1 MPPGARVTDMT
12 AHGTPLS
19 GAGSSTVLIE
29 GLPAWRAGTDV
40 HSCPLAQGPV
50 PHVGGPVAVGSAT
63 VLIDGAPAA
72 RVGDTIVENGP
83 PNTIV
88 TGAPTVLIGGGT
100 GPAELEWTSSLYER
114 LSSYTDD
121 YNAHVQSADLGPAG
135 DQLASEIINL
145 FVDTEEG
152 TASFSFRTDAT
163 NRIETFERG
172 DRDDATLRMETDRA
186 TVDRITDAES
196 PVAAFRQAVADDDIR
211 IHGLGAVNAVKWTV
225 LNGVKGFFAAL

>member
-1 MPPGARVTDMT
+1 MPPGARVGDAT

-29 GLPAWRAGTDV
+29 GRPAWRAGTDF
-40 HSCPLAQGPV
+40 HACPLIQGAA
-50 PHVGGPVAVGSAT
+50 PHVGGTVAGGSAT
-63 VLIDGAPAA
+63 VLIEGTPAA

-88 TGAPTVLIGGGT
+88 TGAPTVLIGGGAA
-100 GPAELEWTSSLYER
+100 PAEPEWASSLYER

-121 YNAHVQSADLGPAG
+121 YNARVGSVDLGPVAG
-135 DQLASEIINL
+135 QLASESVNL
-145 FVDTEEG
+145 FVDTEDG

-186 TVDRITDAES
+186 TVDRIADAES
-196 PVAAFRQAVADDDIR
+196 PVAAFRQAVADGDIR
-211 IHGLGAVNAVKWTV
+211 IHGLGPVNAVKWTI
-225 LNGVKGFFAAL
+225 LNGVKGFLLAL